1 MLIPIKKI
9 SKSINTPYAL
19 QKINWNP
26 MCAALSAHVPALIT
40 TADLHR
46 LHQTREP
53 ILIQYD
59 ILLTKEHKTKKLV
72 AYGSAGK
79 TISFSELT
87 L

>member
-53 ILIQYD
+53 ILIQ
-59 ILLTKEHKTKKLV
+59 
-72 AYGSAGK
+72 
-79 TISFSELT
+79 
-87 L
+87 